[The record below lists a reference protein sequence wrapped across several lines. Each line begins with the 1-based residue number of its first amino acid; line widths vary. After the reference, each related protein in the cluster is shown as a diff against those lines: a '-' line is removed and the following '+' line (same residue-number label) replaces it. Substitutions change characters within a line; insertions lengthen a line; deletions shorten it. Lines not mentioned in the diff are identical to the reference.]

1 MIARMMVIA
10 CVWGLFTSGLVAAE
24 SAAPS
29 PPRSLTAIRTDV
41 SDALRA
47 EATTRRKG
55 DNTPQVLR
63 LVDLYLE
70 MAAHPKR
77 DHSPLL
83 NDLGEQVR
91 LRLATVRD
99 RVERRVG
106 EKNPVAKKS
115 AKPSTVAAKAE
126 GRVLAQVPPAGAA
139 GAQRNVV
146 GQGAAVAVGSNVA
159 GRLTDFGPELV
170 ELIEAVISPATW
182 RINGGNGAIVYY
194 SPLHVLVVSAPDEV
208 HAQVGGVLQQLQ
220 AAQRRQDGA
229 QVVAEVGGVRAGQ

>member
-1 MIARMMVIA
+1 
-10 CVWGLFTSGLVAAE
+10 
-24 SAAPS
+24 
-29 PPRSLTAIRTDV
+29 
-41 SDALRA
+41 
-47 EATTRRKG
+47 
-55 DNTPQVLR
+55 
-63 LVDLYLE
+63 
-70 MAAHPKR
+70 
-77 DHSPLL
+77 
-83 NDLGEQVR
+83 LGEQVR

-99 RVERRVG
+99 RVERRIA

-115 AKPSTVAAKAE
+115 AKPSTVAAKAD
-126 GRVLAQVPPAGAA
+126 GRVLAQVPPAGAG
-139 GAQRNVV
+139 GAQQNAV
-146 GQGAAVAVGSNVA
+146 GQGMAVAVGSNVG

-208 HAQVGGVLQQLQ
+208 HAQIGGVLQQLQ